1 MLIVDPQKYKPV
13 AQKHRVAM
21 CSDVVNARLNHK
33 TALTLEVTATK
44 PKESIRNKSGKDAI
58 HTLQNNPSQPT
69 GILHNTY
76 ICVIATKG
84 EIRS

>member
-1 MLIVDPQKYKPV
+1 MYTDAD

-58 HTLQNNPSQPT
+58 HTLQNNPSQPARR
-69 GILHNTY
+69 LHNTNMCDSNQGWDQ
-76 ICVIATKG
+76 IIV
-84 EIRS
+84 SQ

>member
-1 MLIVDPQKYKPV
+1 MQTD
-13 AQKHRVAM
+13 ADEQKHRVAM

-58 HTLQNNPSQPT
+58 HTLQNNPDQPARR
-69 GILHNTY
+69 LHDM
-76 ICVIATKG
+76 CVIATKG
-84 EIRS
+84 EIKSQ

>member
-1 MLIVDPQKYKPV
+1 MLIVDPQKHKPV

-44 PKESIRNKSGKDAI
+44 PKESIRNKSGKMQF
-58 HTLQNNPSQPT
+58 TLFRIAPKPT
-69 GILHNTY
+69 GRRQDKN
-76 ICVIATKG
+76 VGATKS
-84 EIRS
+84 ESR